1 MNLYE
6 IKSEIESLFNR
17 VDENGELPDDIAQQL
32 EQLAITEHEKI
43 ENTGLYIKNLLSD
56 ADAIKNEVDRLNKRR
71 QAMTHKAER
80 LKNYLSDYLT
90 NNNKDKF
97 STARIDLRFR
107 RSEQVR
113 IYQDADLP
121 NDLWRVKLEPDKAT
135 IKKLLKAGEIV
146 PGAELVE
153 RQNLQIK

>member
-6 IKSEIESLFNR
+6 IKSEIEALFSK

-32 EQLAITEHEKI
+32 ERLAITEHEKI

-56 ADAIKNEVDRLNKRR
+56 ADAIKNEVDRLNERR

-80 LKNYLSDYLT
+80 LKNYLSDYLA
-90 NNNKDKF
+90 NNGKDKF
-97 STARIDLRFR
+97 STSRIDLRFR
-107 RSEQVR
+107 KSEQVN
-113 IYQDADLP
+113 IYQDIDLP
-121 NDLWRVKLEPDKAT
+121 DDFWRVKREPDKAT
-135 IKKLLKAGEIV
+135 IKKLLKAGESV

>member
-1 MNLYE
+1 MNLYD
-6 IKSEIESLFNR
+6 IKSEIEALFSK
-17 VDENGELPDDIAQQL
+17 VDENGELPEDIAEKI

-56 ADAIKNEVDRLNKRR
+56 ADAIKNEADRLNERR
-71 QAMTHKAER
+71 QSMTHKAER

-90 NNNKDKF
+90 ANNKDTF

-107 RSEQVR
+107 RSEQVH

-121 NDLWRVKLEPDKAT
+121 NTLWRAKLEPDKAH
-135 IKKLLKAGEIV
+135 IKELLKAGEVV

>member
-17 VDENGELPDDIAQQL
+17 VDENGELPDDVAEQL

-56 ADAIKNEVDRLNKRR
+56 ADAIKNEVDRLNERR

-107 RSEQVR
+107 RSEQVY

-121 NDLWRVKLEPDKAT
+121 NDLWRVKREPDKAT
-135 IKKLLKAGEIV
+135 IKKLLKAGQAV

>member
-6 IKSEIESLFNR
+6 IKSEIEALFSK

-32 EQLAITEHEKI
+32 ERLAITEHEKI

-56 ADAIKNEVDRLNKRR
+56 ADAIKNEVDRLNERR

-80 LKNYLSDYLT
+80 LKNYLSDYLA
-90 NNNKDKF
+90 NNGKDKF

-107 RSEQVR
+107 RSEQVH
-113 IYQDADLP
+113 IYQDADIP
-121 NDLWRVKLEPDKAT
+121 NDLWRVKLEPDKAH
-135 IKKLLKAGEIV
+135 IKELLKAGESV

>member
-6 IKSEIESLFNR
+6 IKSEIEALFSK

-32 EQLAITEHEKI
+32 ERLAITEHEKI

-56 ADAIKNEVDRLNKRR
+56 ADAIKNEVDKLNERR
-71 QAMTHKAER
+71 QAMTNKAER
-80 LKNYLSDYLT
+80 LKNYLTDYMT
-90 NNNKDKF
+90 ANSKDKF
-97 STARIDLRFR
+97 STSRIDLRFR
-107 RSEQVR
+107 KSEQVN
-113 IYQDADLP
+113 IYQDIDLP
-121 NDLWRVKLEPDKAT
+121 DDLWRVKREPDKAT
-135 IKKLLKAGEIV
+135 IKKLLKAGESV

>member
-6 IKSEIESLFNR
+6 IKSEIESLFSR
-17 VDENGELPDDIAQQL
+17 VDENGELPDDIAEQI
-32 EQLAITEHEKI
+32 EQLAITEQEKI

-56 ADAIKNEVDRLNKRR
+56 ADAIKNEVDRLNERR
-71 QAMTHKAER
+71 QSMAHKAER

-107 RSEQVR
+107 RSEQVH

-121 NDLWRVKLEPDKAT
+121 NTLWRVKLEPDKAT
-135 IKKLLKAGEIV
+135 IKKLLKAGENV

>member
-6 IKSEIESLFNR
+6 IKSEIESLFSR
-17 VDENGELPDDIAQQL
+17 VDENGELPDDIAVQI

-56 ADAIKNEVDRLNKRR
+56 ADAIKNEVDRLNERR
-71 QAMTHKAER
+71 QAMAHKAER
-80 LKNYLSDYLT
+80 LKNYLSDYLA
-90 NNNKDKF
+90 NNGKDKF
-97 STARIDLRFR
+97 STSRIDLRFR
-107 RSEQVR
+107 KSEQVN
-113 IYQDADLP
+113 IYGDIAD
-121 NDLWRVKLEPDKAT
+121 DLWRVKREPDKAT
-135 IKKLLKAGEIV
+135 IKKLLKAGEFV

>member
-1 MNLYE
+1 MNLYD
-6 IKSEIESLFNR
+6 IKSEIEALFSK
-17 VDENGELPDDIAQQL
+17 VDENGELPEDIAQQL

-56 ADAIKNEVDRLNKRR
+56 ANAIKNEVDRLNERR
-71 QAMTHKAER
+71 QSMTHKAER

-107 RSEQVR
+107 RSEQVH

-121 NDLWRVKLEPDKAT
+121 NTLWRVKLEPDKAH
-135 IKKLLKAGEIV
+135 IKELLKAGEIV
-146 PGAELVE
+146 PGAELIE